1 MTIDEILRHFDG
13 VKGGHGHYMAKCP
26 AHMDADPSL
35 SIGLGRDGRVL
46 IHCFAGCRTEDVL
59 NAVGLSKRD
68 LFADDWRGG
77 APLPEFEP
85 IQTGNQEWTEAE
97 YIYPGGNLKKVKKRS
112 ANGKKRMYWMRRTGD
127 GWTPAHGDVEKLLY
141 TRGPLDSPVFL
152 VEGEKDVDTLHALG
166 FSAASLPDGANSKWY
181 DHYGVALAGKDVFL
195 IQDNDKPGKAFAARI
210 AGELLQEARSVRV
223 LDLAQAWPELPE
235 HGDVTDLLDYMGKE
249 AGCDALAALMH
260 SAQPWTAETAAE
272 RDEFLSLFSPLTQFQ
287 EEEASWLVPGW
298 IPEGQITLIA
308 ADGGT
313 GKTTLWINIVAA
325 LSSGKPCI
333 LDPPGYVR
341 APAKVAFCT
350 TEDSVRKK
358 LLKKLRQAGANLAN
372 VTAMDM
378 AADKSGALRRFKFGS
393 VEMERFVKYFHPV
406 ACVFDPVQGFVPPEI
421 NMGSRNAMRDCMAP
435 LITLGEENGTT
446 FLVICH
452 TNKRKGA
459 YGRDRIADSADLWD
473 ISRSVI
479 MAGYTE
485 DQGVRYLSNEK
496 NNYAELQETVLFS
509 IDSRGQIVKEGTSWK
524 RDKDFVQDAARAA
537 SAPQREGCK
546 EFLLQTIE
554 EAGGGMPTADL
565 DAKAKQAGYSFT
577 AIKRAKSDLK
587 KEFRVS
593 YFQTGST
600 RNKDNAWHIKL
611 EHGFEPVELPDN
623 TPVPFAPPSDI

>member
-1 MTIDEILRHFDG
+1 MTIDDILRHFDG

-358 LLKKLRQAGANLAN
+358 LLKKLR
-372 VTAMDM
+372 
-378 AADKSGALRRFKFGS
+378 
-393 VEMERFVKYFHPV
+393 
-406 ACVFDPVQGFVPPEI
+406 
-421 NMGSRNAMRDCMAP
+421 
-435 LITLGEENGTT
+435 
-446 FLVICH
+446 
-452 TNKRKGA
+452 
-459 YGRDRIADSADLWD
+459 
-473 ISRSVI
+473 
-479 MAGYTE
+479 
-485 DQGVRYLSNEK
+485 
-496 NNYAELQETVLFS
+496 
-509 IDSRGQIVKEGTSWK
+509 
-524 RDKDFVQDAARAA
+524 
-537 SAPQREGCK
+537 
-546 EFLLQTIE
+546 
-554 EAGGGMPTADL
+554 
-565 DAKAKQAGYSFT
+565 
-577 AIKRAKSDLK
+577 
-587 KEFRVS
+587 
-593 YFQTGST
+593 
-600 RNKDNAWHIKL
+600 
-611 EHGFEPVELPDN
+611 
-623 TPVPFAPPSDI
+623 